1 MKYSERMER
10 LLDMYPEYRVVADE
24 LFEEGRVEGFEEGL
38 EEVRAEL
45 RAQGSKE
52 MKAEIARKLYQYGI
66 DPEIIE
72 KCTGFN
78 NEKLLQFAKE
88 QKTKEQFR
96 QSKR

>member
-24 LFEEGRVEGFEEGL
+24 IFEEGRQENNG
-38 EEVRAEL
+38 EVALKL
-45 RAQGSKE
+45 RK
-52 MKAEIARKLYQYGI
+52 YGV

-78 NEKLLQFAKE
+78 LIR
-88 QKTKEQFR
+88 QKSST
-96 QSKR
+96 SKVEDEGGSGEIT

>member
-24 LFEEGRVEGFEEGL
+24 IFEEGRQENNG
-38 EEVRAEL
+38 EVALKL
-45 RAQGSKE
+45 RK
-52 MKAEIARKLYQYGI
+52 YGV

-72 KCTGFN
+72 RCTGFT